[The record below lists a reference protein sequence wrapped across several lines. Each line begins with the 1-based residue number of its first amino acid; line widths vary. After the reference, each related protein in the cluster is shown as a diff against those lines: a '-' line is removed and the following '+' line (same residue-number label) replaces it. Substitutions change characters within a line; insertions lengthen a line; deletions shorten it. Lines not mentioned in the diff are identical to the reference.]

1 MDVKEEQKDQTL
13 LIEEYQEDEDMQ
25 VSRERI
31 QQKKKNI
38 CMNKQQVQMEV

>member
-1 MDVKEEQKDQTL
+1 MDVKEEQKDQSL

-31 QQKKKNI
+31 QHKK
-38 CMNKQQVQMEV
+38 EEEYLYE